1 MRLRIDVFIVEQ
13 SCSYPELD
21 GRDLEDGTRHVWM
34 ADDLGVVA
42 YLRVLD
48 DDGDIRI
55 SRVATR
61 NDARSGGFAG
71 ALLDHVLD
79 TSDGPWVLDA
89 PTGLAGWY
97 RKRNFTDDGDEFV
110 EDGILTQR
118 CAGRLNPAQ
127 TTRPCR
133 PARNDVSRRSGSPG
147 PGQFAGEP
155 AHLAQQQP
163 ARNGANGHRSCAGG
177 HHDPPPEMHSFD
189 DRFDEVGL
197 VGVDDGCGIRTPHN
211 HPIWP
216 IDHIGVTKDSR
227 R

>member
-61 NDARSGGFAG
+61 NDARSGGLAG

-110 EDGILTQR
+110 EDGIPHL
-118 CAGRLNPAQ
+118 PM
-127 TTRPCR
+127 
-133 PARNDVSRRSGSPG
+133 RRE
-147 PGQFAGEP
+147 A
-155 AHLAQQQP
+155 
-163 ARNGANGHRSCAGG
+163 
-177 HHDPPPEMHSFD
+177 
-189 DRFDEVGL
+189 
-197 VGVDDGCGIRTPHN
+197 
-211 HPIWP
+211 
-216 IDHIGVTKDSR
+216 
-227 R
+227 

>member
-1 MRLRIDVFIVEQ
+1 MKIQDRRFAKLSTRELHDIMRLRIDVFIVEQ

-21 GRDLEDGTRHVWM
+21 GRDLEDDTRHVWM

-42 YLRVLD
+42 YLRVTD

-110 EDGILTQR
+110 EDGIPHL
-118 CAGRLNPAQ
+118 PM
-127 TTRPCR
+127 
-133 PARNDVSRRSGSPG
+133 RRE
-147 PGQFAGEP
+147 A
-155 AHLAQQQP
+155 
-163 ARNGANGHRSCAGG
+163 
-177 HHDPPPEMHSFD
+177 
-189 DRFDEVGL
+189 
-197 VGVDDGCGIRTPHN
+197 
-211 HPIWP
+211 
-216 IDHIGVTKDSR
+216 
-227 R
+227 

>member
-48 DDGDIRI
+48 DDDGETRI
-55 SRVATR
+55 NRVATR

-97 RKRNFTDDGDEFV
+97 RKRNFADDGDEFV
-110 EDGILTQR
+110 EDGISHL
-118 CAGRLNPAQ
+118 PM
-127 TTRPCR
+127 
-133 PARNDVSRRSGSPG
+133 RRE
-147 PGQFAGEP
+147 A
-155 AHLAQQQP
+155 
-163 ARNGANGHRSCAGG
+163 
-177 HHDPPPEMHSFD
+177 
-189 DRFDEVGL
+189 
-197 VGVDDGCGIRTPHN
+197 
-211 HPIWP
+211 
-216 IDHIGVTKDSR
+216 
-227 R
+227 